1 MSQINN
7 VTQISGYT
15 TEAYQQMV
23 GVAKQHNVSE
33 SELVALLLQ
42 EGQGGKS
49 FNEACAAVLPQL
61 EPPKGNTETN
71 LNSWRMLVTDV
82 GASPLAAL
90 SALITELGAEQRKEN
105 REVMKAQTDSIVM
118 SMEQQADE
126 IRKKAVAQLACGIV
140 SGAINIGMGAAQ
152 FGMGVKQL
160 TTSRGLNAKDAS
172 MVEEKQLNKDVHS
185 LEKQV
190 KADTRQVDTLA
201 KQVKAGKAPVD
212 EFKAAQE
219 KLDINQKTL
228 KEAQTQLK
236 DLRAGAPEPTVAQRE
251 ASAKSQSYSNLSQS
265 MSQLGQ
271 GVSGIINSIS
281 GFVGAQYDAT
291 IKEMDAAQEQMR
303 ANRDALKSITD
314 GLSELIQKA
323 ISTQDA
329 IQQNMNQTRSRILG

>member
-7 VTQISGYT
+7 ITQLSGYT

-33 SELVALLLQ
+33 TELAALLLQ

-49 FNEACAAVLPQL
+49 FNEACAAVLPSL
-61 EPPKGNTETN
+61 SAPRETPAGT
-71 LNSWRMLVTDV
+71 LNHWVAV
-82 GASPLAAL
+82 ASPLAGL
-90 SALITELGAEQRKEN
+90 SAMISELSAEQRKEN
-105 REVMKAQTDSIVM
+105 REIMKAQTDSIVM

-140 SGAINIGMGAAQ
+140 SGAINIGMGAVQ

-160 TTSRGLNAKDAS
+160 TSSKGLNAKDAN

-219 KLDINQKTL
+219 KFDINQKTL

-236 DLRAGAPEPTVAQRE
+236 DLRASAPEPTGAQRK
-251 ASAKSQSYSNLSQS
+251 AANKAQSYGVMGQS

-271 GVSGIINSIS
+271 GVSGIINSIG

>member
-33 SELVALLLQ
+33 TELAALLLQ

-49 FNEACAAVLPQL
+49 FNEACAAVLPSL
-61 EPPKGNTETN
+61 SAPRETPAGT
-71 LNSWRMLVTDV
+71 LNHWVAV
-82 GASPLAAL
+82 ASPLAGL
-90 SALITELGAEQRKEN
+90 SAMISELSAEQRKEN
-105 REVMKAQTDSIVM
+105 REIMKAQTDSIVM

-140 SGAINIGMGAAQ
+140 SGAINIGMGAVQ

-160 TTSRGLNAKDAS
+160 TSSKGLNAKDAN

-185 LEKQV
+185 LEKQTKASTKEV
-190 KADTRQVDTLA
+190 KSLT
-201 KQVKAGKAPVD
+201 KQVGKDPSQAHNL
-212 EFKAAQE
+212 ENAQN
-219 KLDINQKTL
+219 KLDINKESLKAAQKDL
-228 KEAQTQLK
+228 A
-236 DLRAGAPEPTVAQRE
+236 DLRANAPELTGAQRK
-251 ASAKSQSYSNLSQS
+251 AANKAQSYGVMGQS

-271 GVSGIINSIS
+271 GVSGIINSI
-281 GFVGAQYDAT
+281 GGYVGAQYDAA

-323 ISTQDA
+323 LSTQDA

>member
-7 VTQISGYT
+7 VTQMSGYT

-23 GVAKQHNVSE
+23 GVAKQHNISE
-33 SELVALLLQ
+33 TELAALLLQ
-42 EGQGGKS
+42 EGQSGKN
-49 FNEACAAVLPQL
+49 FTDAWTAVKPRL
-61 EPPKGNTETN
+61 EPPKENAETN
-71 LNSWRMLVTDV
+71 LNSWRILITDV

-126 IRKKAVAQLACGIV
+126 IRKKAVAQLACGVV

-160 TTSRGLNAKDAS
+160 NLGRQQA
-172 MVEEKQLNKDVHS
+172 
-185 LEKQV
+185 QV
-190 KADTRQVDTLA
+190 AEQ
-201 KQVKAGKAPVD
+201 
-212 EFKAAQE
+212 
-219 KLDINQKTL
+219 QKTL
-228 KEAQTQLK
+228 STQMNEMSGKTLGNARKMHEAFGT
-236 DLRAGAPEPTVAQRE
+236 E
-251 ASAKSQSYSNLSQS
+251 ASALGAKSQAYGVMGQS

-271 GVSGIINSIS
+271 GVGGIIGSV
-281 GFVGAQYDAT
+281 GDFVGAQYDAV

-314 GLSELIQKA
+314 SLSELIQKA

-329 IQQNMNQTRSRILG
+329 IQQNMNQTRARILG

>member
-7 VTQISGYT
+7 ITQLSGYT

-33 SELVALLLQ
+33 TELAALLLQ

-49 FNEACAAVLPQL
+49 FNEACAAVLPSL
-61 EPPKGNTETN
+61 SAPRETPAGT
-71 LNSWRMLVTDV
+71 LNHWVAV
-82 GASPLAAL
+82 ASPLAGL
-90 SALITELGAEQRKEN
+90 SAMISELSAEQRKEN
-105 REVMKAQTDSIVM
+105 REIMKAQTDSIVM

-140 SGAINIGMGAAQ
+140 SGAINIGMGAVQ

-160 TTSRGLNAKDAS
+160 TSSKGLNAKDAN

-201 KQVKAGKAPVD
+201 KQVKAGKAPID

-219 KLDINQKTL
+219 KFDINQKTL

-236 DLRAGAPEPTVAQRE
+236 DLRASAPEPTGAQRK
-251 ASAKSQSYSNLSQS
+251 AANKAQSYGVMGQS

-271 GVSGIINSIS
+271 GVSGIINSIG